1 MIAAAGIT
9 VQVRLSLP
17 PSLPSFLPFNHQ
29 QAPLT
34 PLPPSLSPSLPPWSL
49 QEKFVTNGLPEFEF
63 HRFAL
68 SDVYNFFF

>member
-1 MIAAAGIT
+1 MPSHPWILENISFF
-9 VQVRLSLP
+9 QLP
-17 PSLPSFLPFNHQ
+17 LLC
-29 QAPLT
+29 
-34 PLPPSLSPSLPPWSL
+34 L